1 MSKQFKTPI
10 APPALSSDP
19 VGSYVGEIYY
29 STTDNALKFYNG
41 TTWSIIGTGA
51 TGGGGGT
58 GTSNSF
64 EVLGT
69 APSSPTQGR
78 AYFDSSEN
86 TIKVFNG
93 TIWYDVAGPKELL
106 DHQHY
111 AGEGLV
117 RHVDYGNYVEFGNYI
132 VSMDGGTASS
142 NYSSAPN
149 DDIIDGGNANG

>member
-1 MSKQFKTPI
+1 MAKQFKTTI
-10 APPALSSDP
+10 APPALSTDP
-19 VGSYVGEIYY
+19 TGTYAGEIYY
-29 STTDNALKFYNG
+29 NTVSGALKIFNG
-41 TTWSIIGTGA
+41 TTWSLLTGSSE
-51 TGGGGGT
+51 GGT

-64 EVLGT
+64 EVLAT
-69 APSSPTQGR
+69 PPATPAQGR
-78 AYFDSSEN
+78 TYFDSSEN

-111 AGEGLV
+111 AGEGFV
-117 RHVDYGNYVEFGNYI
+117 RHVDYGNYVEYGNYI